1 MAEGAPDARGGDRL
15 ALRLWIVRGV
25 LVAAFVVVLAGLARS
40 QLGRSAELTEREQ
53 RQNLRR
59 LLEAAPRGAILDREG
74 RVLAHDRE
82 RIDAVVSLAAL
93 RGEIEAAR
101 HAARRRAEREGAAPP
116 APGDLRFEVVSR
128 HLRRLAEVVGRGDPT
143 EARAAFERHY
153 AHHRTTAFLAAPD
166 LTPDEAARIA
176 AAFGPGDPVRLH
188 RTTARVYPQHGVA
201 AHLLGRTRRDMLRAA
216 PDAPGDARFAAPN
229 YLETLG
235 DSGVEKQFDDRLRGR
250 PHAALVRLDVAGVPV
265 DPPLSRDQGARGG
278 DVMLSLDLDL
288 QRTTEAALAAVSGA
302 SHGSV
307 AVLDVRTGEVLALA
321 SKPGFDLN
329 EVSPTMTR
337 ETKARIDAAG
347 GWFNRAAQGLYPPG
361 STFKIF
367 SVLAGL
373 RADVLRPGERVTCEG
388 YLDVDGHRFVCHQPA
403 GHGAL
408 PLRTA
413 LAQSCNVYAY
423 RNGLAAGGAAIAAE
437 ARRFRFHLPTG
448 IDLPG
453 ETARMLV
460 PEPSGPGTGPDGAW
474 ADTDTINL
482 AIGQGALRIS
492 PLQAACAMASLARR
506 ETLTV
511 PTVLRSPGRSPTGGA
526 PAEPLGLDDV
536 KYAALLE
543 GLRAVVESGIGQR
556 AQVPGVTLAGKTGTA
571 QIESDEG
578 MRNVAWFLAFAPI
591 ERPEIA
597 IAVALEGDRPGEE
610 FAGAEHA
617 APVVREIVASYV
629 GKR

>member
-25 LVAAFVVVLAGLARS
+25 LVAAFAVVLAGLARS

-74 RVLAHDRE
+74 RVLAQDRE
-82 RIDAVVSLAAL
+82 RLDAVVSLAAL

-101 HAARRRAEREGAAPP
+101 QAARRLAEREGAAPP

-128 HLRRLAEVVGRGDPT
+128 HLTRLAEVLGRGDPT

-153 AHHRTTAFLAAPD
+153 AHHRTTAFLAVPD
-166 LTPDEAARIA
+166 LTPDEAARVA

-188 RTTARVYPQHGVA
+188 RTTARVYPHGGVA

-216 PDAPGDARFAAPN
+216 PDALGDGRFATIN

-235 DSGVEKQFDDRLRGR
+235 DSGVEKQFDGRLRGR

-307 AVLDVRTGEVLALA
+307 AVIDVRTGEVLALA

-329 EVSPTMTR
+329 AVSPAMSR
-337 ETKARIDAAG
+337 ETKARIDTEG
-347 GWFNRAAQGLYPPG
+347 GWFNRAVQGLYPPG

-367 SVLAGL
+367 SLLAGL
-373 RADVLRPGERVTCEG
+373 RADVLRPGERVVCEG
-388 YLDVDGHRFVCHQPA
+388 YLDVGGHRFVCHQPA
-403 GHGAL
+403 GHGVL

-423 RNGLAAGGAAIAAE
+423 RNGLATGGAAIATE
-437 ARRFRFHLPTG
+437 AQRFRLHLPTG

-453 ETARMLV
+453 ETTRMLV
-460 PEPSGPGTGPDGAW
+460 PDPAAGGTGPDGAW
-474 ADTDTINL
+474 ADNDTINL